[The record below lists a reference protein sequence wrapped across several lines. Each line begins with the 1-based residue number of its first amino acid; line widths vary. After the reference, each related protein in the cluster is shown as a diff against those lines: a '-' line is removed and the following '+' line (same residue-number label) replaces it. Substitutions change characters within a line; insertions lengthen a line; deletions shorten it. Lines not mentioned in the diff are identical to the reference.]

1 MELVLIWM
9 TGAFLVGQAFRIISL
24 PPLVG
29 FILSGY
35 LFTIIGMS
43 DDIGLLELPAEI
55 GVELLLFSIGLKIR
69 PSAFLNRYLIAVVL
83 IHTLFITVL
92 FFLLSGINIPLSKKK
107 IIICIALSFS
117 STVIATKSLE
127 SRKELTSFHGRLSV
141 LIIIFQDI
149 IALILLGYMQSSS
162 LTVSTL
168 YLLILPALIPLI
180 KFVLNRIEDDEEL
193 LLLATILISLFLG
206 SYLFKYFGLTG
217 EIGALVMGILL
228 SGYSSA
234 EKLSEKIWS
243 LREILLLAFFIS
255 IGMQITISND
265 AIGMFL
271 ILMSLLIVKS
281 LILFFLLIS
290 FKLRSYTSFLMI
302 VSLSTFSEFSL
313 IVLSILTKKAAIDG
327 VIISAIILSV
337 SLSFIIAAILNKH
350 AHRLYELCEKYLIKI
365 ERKTHHPDEEPHTCG
380 DAEVMILGLGRFG
393 GAIFDLMN
401 RNEIKSAGFDS
412 NTDLVKKFIKKKRRA
427 AFADAE
433 DPGFWSKL
441 RFGKLRVIILALP
454 EYEAQ
459 KRSIIQARKYGF
471 DGKIIVPS
479 RTKEDT
485 HELEV
490 LGADIIFDAYE
501 AAAIG
506 ISDSL
511 VKNIDNS

>member
-1 MELVLIWM
+1 MELVFIWM
-9 TGAFLVGQAFRIISL
+9 TGAFLVGQLFRVISL

-35 LFTIIGMS
+35 IFTLLGMS
-43 DDIGLLELPAEI
+43 DDIGLLSVPAEI
-55 GVELLLFSIGLKIR
+55 GVELLLFSIGLKIK
-69 PSAFLNRYLIAVVL
+69 PSAFLNRYLLIVVL
-83 IHTLFITVL
+83 IHTIFITAIYL
-92 FFLLSGINIPLSKKK
+92 LLSGIDLPIEGK

-149 IALILLGYMQSSS
+149 IALFLLGYMQSNNLS
-162 LTVSTL
+162 LNTL
-168 YLLILPALIPLI
+168 YLLAIPIFIPLI
-180 KFVLNRIEDDEEL
+180 KFILNRIEDDEEL
-193 LLLATILISLFLG
+193 LLLATLIIALFLG
-206 SYLFKYFGLTG
+206 AYVFKYFGLTG
-217 EIGALVMGILL
+217 EIGALVLGILL
-228 SGYSSA
+228 SGYRSA

-243 LREILLLAFFIS
+243 LREMLLLAFFVS
-255 IGMQITISND
+255 IGMQITLTSD
-265 AIGMFL
+265 SFQLFL
-271 ILMSLLIVKS
+271 ILMSLLIIKS
-281 LILFFLLIS
+281 IILFSLLIF
-290 FKLRSYTSFLMI
+290 FKLRAYTAFLMTI
-302 VSLSTFSEFSL
+302 SLTTFSEFSL
-313 IVLSILTKKAAIDG
+313 IVLSILSSQIIIDES
-327 VIISAIILSV
+327 IISGIILSV
-337 SLSFIIAAILNKH
+337 SVSFIIAAILNKH
-350 AHRLYELCEKYLIKI
+350 AHKIYELIEDYIVRV

-380 DAEVMILGLGRFG
+380 DSEVMILGLGRFG
-393 GAIFDLMN
+393 GAILELLQEN
-401 RNEIKSAGFDS
+401 KIKSAGFDS
-412 NTDLVKKFIKKKRRA
+412 NTDLVKSFIKKNRRV

-485 HELEV
+485 NELEV

-511 VKNIDNS
+511 VKNIGDS

>member
-9 TGAFLVGQAFRIISL
+9 TGAFLVGQVFRIISL

-35 LFTIIGMS
+35 LFTIVGMS
-43 DDIGLLELPAEI
+43 DDIGLLQLPAEI

-83 IHTLFITVL
+83 MHTLFITVL
-92 FFLLSGINIPLSKKK
+92 FFLLSGINLPLEEK

-149 IALILLGYMQSSS
+149 IALFLLGYMQSSS
-162 LTVSTL
+162 LTISTF
-168 YLLILPALIPLI
+168 YLLILPAFIPII
-180 KFVLNRIEDDEEL
+180 KLLLNWIEDDEEL
-193 LLLATILISLFLG
+193 LLLATLVISLFVG

-217 EIGALVMGILL
+217 EIGALVLGILL
-228 SGYSSA
+228 SGYRSA

-255 IGMQITISND
+255 IGMQITITSD
-265 AIGMFL
+265 SIGIFL
-271 ILMSLLIVKS
+271 VLMALLAVKS
-281 LILFFLLIS
+281 VILFFLLVS
-290 FKLRSYTSFLMI
+290 FKLRSYTSFLMVI
-302 VSLSTFSEFSL
+302 SLFTFSEFSL
-313 IVLSILTKKAAIDG
+313 IVLSILTKQAAIDG
-327 VIISAIILSV
+327 VIVSAIILSV
-337 SLSFIIAAILNKH
+337 SVSFIIAAILNKH
-350 AHRLYELCEKYLIKI
+350 AHRLYELYEKYLIKI

-412 NTDLVKKFIKKKRRA
+412 NTDLVKKFIKKKRKA

-471 DGKIIVPS
+471 KGKIIVPS

>member
-9 TGAFLVGQAFRIISL
+9 TGAFLVGQVFRIISL

-35 LFTIIGMS
+35 IFTMLGMS
-43 DDIGLLELPAEI
+43 DDIGLLSMPAEI
-55 GVELLLFSIGLKIR
+55 GVELLLFSIGLKIK
-69 PSAFLNRYLIAVVL
+69 PSAFLNRYLLIVVL
-83 IHTLFITVL
+83 VHTIFITTIYL
-92 FFLLSGINIPLSKKK
+92 LLSGIDLPIEGK

-149 IALILLGYMQSSS
+149 IALFLLGYMQSSNLS
-162 LTVSTL
+162 LTTL
-168 YLLILPALIPLI
+168 YLLALPLFIPLI
-180 KFVLNRIEDDEEL
+180 KFILNRIEDDEEL
-193 LLLATILISLFLG
+193 LLLATLIIALFLG
-206 SYLFKYFGLTG
+206 AYVFKYFGLTG
-217 EIGALVMGILL
+217 EIGALVLGILL
-228 SGYSSA
+228 SGYRSA

-243 LREILLLAFFIS
+243 LREILLLAFFVS
-255 IGMQITISND
+255 IGMQITLSSD
-265 AIGMFL
+265 SFQLFL
-271 ILMSLLIVKS
+271 ILMSLLIIKS
-281 LILFFLLIS
+281 IILFSLLIF
-290 FKLRSYTSFLMI
+290 FKLRAYTAFLMTI
-302 VSLSTFSEFSL
+302 SLTTFSEFSL
-313 IVLSILTKKAAIDG
+313 IVLSILSSQIIIDEN
-327 VIISAIILSV
+327 IISGIILSV
-337 SLSFIIAAILNKH
+337 SVSFIIAAILNKH
-350 AHRLYELCEKYLIKI
+350 AHKIYELIEDYIVRV

-380 DAEVMILGLGRFG
+380 DSEVMILGLGRFG
-393 GAIFDLMN
+393 GAILELLQEN
-401 RNEIKSAGFDS
+401 KIKSAGFDS
-412 NTDLVKKFIKKKRRA
+412 NTDLVKSFIKRNRRV

-471 DGKIIVPS
+471 NGKIIVPS

-485 HELEV
+485 NELEV

>member
-1 MELVLIWM
+1 MELILIWM
-9 TGAFLVGQAFRIISL
+9 TGAFFVGQVFRFISL
-24 PPLVG
+24 PPLAG

-35 LFTIIGMS
+35 LFTILGMS
-43 DDIGLLELPAEI
+43 DDIGLLEIPAEI

-69 PSAFLNRYLIAVVL
+69 PSAFLNTYLIIVVL
-83 IHTLFITVL
+83 LHTLFITMI
-92 FFLLSGINIPLSKKK
+92 FFLLSGIDLALEGK
-107 IIICIALSFS
+107 IIICMALSFS

-149 IALILLGYMQSSS
+149 IALLLLGYMQVSS
-162 LTVSTL
+162 LSFSTL
-168 YLLILPALIPLI
+168 YLLILPVFIPII
-180 KFVLNRIEDDEEL
+180 KFALNRIEDDEEL
-193 LLLATILISLFLG
+193 LLLATLIISLFLG
-206 SYLFKYFGLTG
+206 SYVFKYFGLTG
-217 EIGALVMGILL
+217 EIGALVLGILL

-255 IGMQITISND
+255 IGMQITITND
-265 AIGMFL
+265 SIGIFF
-271 ILMSLLIVKS
+271 ILMSLLIAKS
-281 LILFFLLIS
+281 IALFILLIS

-302 VSLSTFSEFSL
+302 ISLATFSEFSL
-313 IVLSILTKKAAIDG
+313 IVLSILAKQLTIDSN
-327 VIISAIILSV
+327 VISAIILSV
-337 SLSFIIAAILNKH
+337 SVSFVIASILNKH
-350 AHRLYELCEKYLIKI
+350 AHKLYEICEKYLIKI

-380 DAEVMILGLGRFG
+380 DSEVMILGLGRFG
-393 GAIFDLMN
+393 GAIFDLLN
-401 RNEIKSAGFDS
+401 KNKIKSAGFDS
-412 NTDLVKKFIKKKRRA
+412 DTVLVKRFIKKNRRA

-471 DGKIIVPS
+471 NGKIIVPS
-479 RTKEDT
+479 RTKEDSN
-485 HELEV
+485 ELEQ

-506 ISDSL
+506 ISESL

>member
-1 MELVLIWM
+1 MELVFIWM
-9 TGAFLVGQAFRIISL
+9 TGAFLVGQLFRVISL

-35 LFTIIGMS
+35 IFTLLGMS
-43 DDIGLLELPAEI
+43 DDIGLLSMPAEI
-55 GVELLLFSIGLKIR
+55 GVELLLFSIGLKIK
-69 PSAFLNRYLIAVVL
+69 PSAFLNRYLLIVVL
-83 IHTLFITVL
+83 IHTIFITGIYL
-92 FFLLSGINIPLSKKK
+92 LLSGIDLPIEGK

-149 IALILLGYMQSSS
+149 IALFLLGYMQSNNLS
-162 LTVSTL
+162 LNTL
-168 YLLILPALIPLI
+168 YLLAIPIFIPLI
-180 KFVLNRIEDDEEL
+180 KFILNRIEDDEEL
-193 LLLATILISLFLG
+193 LLLATLIIALFLG
-206 SYLFKYFGLTG
+206 AYVFKYFGLTG
-217 EIGALVMGILL
+217 EIGALVLGILL
-228 SGYSSA
+228 SGYRSA

-243 LREILLLAFFIS
+243 LREMLLLAFFVS
-255 IGMQITISND
+255 IGMQITLTSD
-265 AIGMFL
+265 SFQLFL
-271 ILMSLLIVKS
+271 ILMSLLIIKS
-281 LILFFLLIS
+281 IILFSLLIF
-290 FKLRSYTSFLMI
+290 FKLRAYTAFLMTI
-302 VSLSTFSEFSL
+302 SLTTFSEFSL
-313 IVLSILTKKAAIDG
+313 IVLSILSSQIIIDES
-327 VIISAIILSV
+327 IISGIILSV
-337 SLSFIIAAILNKH
+337 SVSFIIAAILNKH
-350 AHRLYELCEKYLIKI
+350 AHKIYELIEDYIVRV

-380 DAEVMILGLGRFG
+380 DSEVMILGLGRFG
-393 GAIFDLMN
+393 GAILELLQEN
-401 RNEIKSAGFDS
+401 KIKSAGFDS
-412 NTDLVKKFIKKKRRA
+412 NTDLVKSFIKKNRRV

-485 HELEV
+485 NELEV

-511 VKNIDNS
+511 VKNIGDS

>member
-1 MELVLIWM
+1 MELILIWM
-9 TGAFLVGQAFRIISL
+9 TGAFFVGQVFRFISL
-24 PPLVG
+24 PPLAG

-35 LFTIIGMS
+35 LFTILGMS
-43 DDIGLLELPAEI
+43 DDIGLLEIPAEI

-69 PSAFLNRYLIAVVL
+69 PSAFLNTYLIIVVL
-83 IHTLFITVL
+83 LHTLFITMI
-92 FFLLSGINIPLSKKK
+92 FFLLSGIDLALEGK
-107 IIICIALSFS
+107 IIICMALSFS

-149 IALILLGYMQSSS
+149 IALLLLGYMQVSS
-162 LTVSTL
+162 LSFSTL
-168 YLLILPALIPLI
+168 YLLILPVFIPII
-180 KFVLNRIEDDEEL
+180 KFALNRIEDDEEL
-193 LLLATILISLFLG
+193 LLLATLIISLLLG
-206 SYLFKYFGLTG
+206 SYVFKYFGLTG
-217 EIGALVMGILL
+217 EIGALVLGILL

-255 IGMQITISND
+255 IGMQITITND
-265 AIGMFL
+265 SIGIFF
-271 ILMSLLIVKS
+271 ILMSLLIAKS
-281 LILFFLLIS
+281 IALFILLIS

-302 VSLSTFSEFSL
+302 ISLATFSEFSL
-313 IVLSILTKKAAIDG
+313 IVLSILAKQLTIDSN
-327 VIISAIILSV
+327 VISAIILSV
-337 SLSFIIAAILNKH
+337 SVSFVIASILNKH
-350 AHRLYELCEKYLIKI
+350 AHKLYEICEKYLIKI

-380 DAEVMILGLGRFG
+380 DSEVMILGLGRFG
-393 GAIFDLMN
+393 GAIFDLLN
-401 RNEIKSAGFDS
+401 KNKIKSAGFDS
-412 NTDLVKKFIKKKRRA
+412 DTVLVKRFIKKNRRA

-471 DGKIIVPS
+471 NGKIIVPS
-479 RTKEDT
+479 RTKEDSN
-485 HELEV
+485 ELEQ

-506 ISDSL
+506 ISESL

>member
-1 MELVLIWM
+1 MELILIWM
-9 TGAFLVGQAFRIISL
+9 TGAFFVGQAFRFISL
-24 PPLVG
+24 PPLAG

-35 LFTIIGMS
+35 LFAILGMS
-43 DDIGLLELPAEI
+43 DNISLLEIPAEI

-69 PSAFLNRYLIAVVL
+69 PSAFLNTYLIIVVL
-83 IHTLFITVL
+83 LHTLFITMI
-92 FFLLSGINIPLSKKK
+92 FFLLSGIDLALEGK
-107 IIICIALSFS
+107 IIICMALSFS

-149 IALILLGYMQSSS
+149 IALLLLGYMQVSS
-162 LTVSTL
+162 LSYSTL
-168 YLLILPALIPLI
+168 YLLILPVFIPII
-180 KFVLNRIEDDEEL
+180 KFALNRIEDDEEL
-193 LLLATILISLFLG
+193 LLLATLIISLFLG
-206 SYLFKYFGLTG
+206 SYVFKYFGLTG
-217 EIGALVMGILL
+217 EIGALVLGILL

-255 IGMQITISND
+255 IGMQITITND
-265 AIGMFL
+265 SIGIFF
-271 ILMSLLIVKS
+271 ILMSLLIAKS
-281 LILFFLLIS
+281 IALFILLIS

-302 VSLSTFSEFSL
+302 ISLATFSEFSL
-313 IVLSILTKKAAIDG
+313 IVLSILAKQLNIDSN
-327 VIISAIILSV
+327 VISAIILSV
-337 SLSFIIAAILNKH
+337 SVSFVIASILNKH
-350 AHRLYELCEKYLIKI
+350 AHKLYEICEKYLIKI

-380 DAEVMILGLGRFG
+380 DSEVMILGLGRFG
-393 GAIFDLMN
+393 GAIFDLLN
-401 RNEIKSAGFDS
+401 KNKIKSAGFDS
-412 NTDLVKKFIKKKRRA
+412 DTVLVKRFIKKNRRA

-471 DGKIIVPS
+471 NGKIIVPS
-479 RTKEDT
+479 RTKEDSN
-485 HELEV
+485 ELEQ

-506 ISDSL
+506 ISESL

>member
-1 MELVLIWM
+1 MELILIWM
-9 TGAFLVGQAFRIISL
+9 TGAFFVGQVFRFISL
-24 PPLVG
+24 PPLAG

-35 LFTIIGMS
+35 LFTILGMS
-43 DDIGLLELPAEI
+43 DDIGLLEIPAEI

-69 PSAFLNRYLIAVVL
+69 PSAFLNTYLIIVVL
-83 IHTLFITVL
+83 LHTLFITMI
-92 FFLLSGINIPLSKKK
+92 FFLLSGIDLALEGK
-107 IIICIALSFS
+107 IIICMALSFS

-149 IALILLGYMQSSS
+149 IALLLLGYMQVSS
-162 LTVSTL
+162 LSFSTL
-168 YLLILPALIPLI
+168 YLLILPVFIPII
-180 KFVLNRIEDDEEL
+180 KFTLNRIEDDEEL
-193 LLLATILISLFLG
+193 LLLATLIISLLLG
-206 SYLFKYFGLTG
+206 SYVFKYFGLTG
-217 EIGALVMGILL
+217 EIGALVLGILL

-255 IGMQITISND
+255 IGMQITITND
-265 AIGMFL
+265 SIGIFF
-271 ILMSLLIVKS
+271 ILMSLLIAKS
-281 LILFFLLIS
+281 IALFILLIS

-302 VSLSTFSEFSL
+302 ISLATFSEFSL
-313 IVLSILTKKAAIDG
+313 IVLSILAKQLTIDSN
-327 VIISAIILSV
+327 VISAIILSV
-337 SLSFIIAAILNKH
+337 SVSFVIASILNKH
-350 AHRLYELCEKYLIKI
+350 AHKLYEICEKYLIKI

-380 DAEVMILGLGRFG
+380 DSEVMILGLGRFG
-393 GAIFDLMN
+393 GAIFDLLN
-401 RNEIKSAGFDS
+401 KNKIKSAGFDS
-412 NTDLVKKFIKKKRRA
+412 DTVLVKRFIKKNRRA

-471 DGKIIVPS
+471 NGKIIVPS
-479 RTKEDT
+479 RTKEDSN
-485 HELEV
+485 ELEQ

-506 ISDSL
+506 ISESL

>member
-1 MELVLIWM
+1 ML
-9 TGAFLVGQAFRIISL
+9 
-24 PPLVG
+24 
-29 FILSGY
+29 
-35 LFTIIGMS
+35 GMS
-43 DDIGLLELPAEI
+43 DDIGLLSMPAEI
-55 GVELLLFSIGLKIR
+55 GVELLLFSIGLKIK
-69 PSAFLNRYLIAVVL
+69 PSAFLNRYLLIVVL
-83 IHTLFITVL
+83 IHTIFITAIYL
-92 FFLLSGINIPLSKKK
+92 LLSGIDLPIEGK

-149 IALILLGYMQSSS
+149 IALFLLGYMQSNNLS
-162 LTVSTL
+162 LNTL
-168 YLLILPALIPLI
+168 YLLAIPIFIPLI
-180 KFVLNRIEDDEEL
+180 KFILNRIEDDEEL
-193 LLLATILISLFLG
+193 LLLATLIIALFLG
-206 SYLFKYFGLTG
+206 AYVFKYFGLTG
-217 EIGALVMGILL
+217 EIGALVLGILL
-228 SGYSSA
+228 SGYRSA

-243 LREILLLAFFIS
+243 LREMLLLAFFVS
-255 IGMQITISND
+255 IGMQITLTSD
-265 AIGMFL
+265 SFQLFL
-271 ILMSLLIVKS
+271 ILMSLLIIKS
-281 LILFFLLIS
+281 IILFSLLIF
-290 FKLRSYTSFLMI
+290 FKLRAYTAFLMTI
-302 VSLSTFSEFSL
+302 SLTTFSEFSL
-313 IVLSILTKKAAIDG
+313 IVLSILSSQIIIDES
-327 VIISAIILSV
+327 IISGIILSV
-337 SLSFIIAAILNKH
+337 SVSFIIAAILNKH
-350 AHRLYELCEKYLIKI
+350 AHKIYELIEDYIVRV

-380 DAEVMILGLGRFG
+380 DSEVMILGLGRFG
-393 GAIFDLMN
+393 GAILELLQEN
-401 RNEIKSAGFDS
+401 KIKSAGFDS
-412 NTDLVKKFIKKKRRA
+412 NTDLVKSFIKKNRRV

-485 HELEV
+485 NELEV

-511 VKNIDNS
+511 VKNIGDS